1 MKEIML
7 VRIDER
13 LLHGQVITGWTKV
26 KKINTILIIDDESA
40 NNQFTKRLL
49 MAVAPKD
56 MKVIIDDFAN
66 GLAYLSD
73 QSGDD
78 KIMILVKTPKV
89 ILDLLNNSIEIN
101 EVILGNMSANADRK
115 RLNKNVSVTEAEK
128 NDLKEYIN
136 NHCNVYLQMVITDKK
151 EDVAKLLK

>member
-56 MKVIIDDFAN
+56 MKVIIADFP
-66 GLAYLSD
+66 LFLMFP
-73 QSGDD
+73 
-78 KIMILVKTPKV
+78 IVF
-89 ILDLLNNSIEIN
+89 
-101 EVILGNMSANADRK
+101 
-115 RLNKNVSVTEAEK
+115 
-128 NDLKEYIN
+128 
-136 NHCNVYLQMVITDKK
+136 
-151 EDVAKLLK
+151 

>member
-56 MKVIIDDFAN
+56 MKVIIADFAN

-115 RLNKNVSVTEAEK
+115 RLNKNVSVSEAEK
-128 NDLKEYIN
+128 NDLKEIIN
-136 NHCNVYLQMVITDKK
+136 HHCNVYLQMVITDKK
-151 EDVAKLLK
+151 EDVSKLLK

>member
-56 MKVIIDDFAN
+56 MKVIIADFAN

-115 RLNKNVSVTEAEK
+115 RLNKNVSVTEEEK
-128 NDLKEYIN
+128 NDLKEIIN
-136 NHCNVYLQMVITDKK
+136 HHCNVYLQMVITGKK

>member
-56 MKVIIDDFAN
+56 MKVIIDDFAK

-128 NDLKEYIN
+128 NDLKEIIN
-136 NHCNVYLQMVITDKK
+136 HHCNVYLQMVITDKK